1 MLPVQSS
8 YGLLRCC
15 LYVFDRRS
23 RYPIPVSSR
32 PMHSE
37 LLWEL
42 QRLLYCW
49 MRQSN
54 AVHYYYYYDDDGGD
68 GDDDYD
74 LVQAL
79 VLELLL

>member
-1 MLPVQSS
+1 
-8 YGLLRCC
+8 
-15 LYVFDRRS
+15 
-23 RYPIPVSSR
+23 
-32 PMHSE
+32 MHSE

-42 QRLLYCW
+42 QRLLHCW

>member
-1 MLPVQSS
+1 
-8 YGLLRCC
+8 
-15 LYVFDRRS
+15 
-23 RYPIPVSSR
+23 
-32 PMHSE
+32 
-37 LLWEL
+37 
-42 QRLLYCW
+42 

-79 VLELLL
+79 VLELALVLLL